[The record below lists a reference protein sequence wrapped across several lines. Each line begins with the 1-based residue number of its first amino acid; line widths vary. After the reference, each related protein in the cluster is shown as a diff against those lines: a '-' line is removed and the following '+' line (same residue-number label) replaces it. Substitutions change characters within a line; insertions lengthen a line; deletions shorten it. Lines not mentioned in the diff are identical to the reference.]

1 MHRVSIYTVF
11 SLPYCARFHESL
23 SIYPKQESTA
33 LSEPGNCDNWNQ
45 NSAAESHLPTMNDIQ
60 NQKEHATKQAS
71 KQQPITTQQRQ
82 LTNKRK
88 QHDGRN
94 ILSIVFIVYSVKIL
108 TKRKRVNYRLS
119 LRELIK
125 ANGTNSSTH
134 THTQLLRFSTG

>member
-1 MHRVSIYTVF
+1 MSQGI
-11 SLPYCARFHESL
+11 
-23 SIYPKQESTA
+23 A
-33 LSEPGNCDNWNQ
+33 LTGNQ
-45 NSAAESHLPTMNDIQ
+45 NSAAESHLPTMNGIQ
-60 NQKEHATKQAS
+60 NQKEQATKQAN

-125 ANGTNSSTH
+125 ANGTNSSTDTH
-134 THTQLLRFSTG
+134 THTTFKVFN